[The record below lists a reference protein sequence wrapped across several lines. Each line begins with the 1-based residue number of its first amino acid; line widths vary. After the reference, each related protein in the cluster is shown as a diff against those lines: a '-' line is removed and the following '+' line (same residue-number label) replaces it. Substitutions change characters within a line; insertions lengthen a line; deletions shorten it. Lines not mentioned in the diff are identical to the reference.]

1 MLNADLAI
9 AGGSEP
15 QAGEAY
21 APIARLRKQFEDFLV
36 LKVREIDEQRQ
47 ARLYYHGSQWTKD
60 QLVELQK
67 RRQPAV
73 TTPKL
78 ARKING
84 FVGLVER
91 LRQDPK
97 AYGRTQKEEAGA
109 ELCTAALRYAMD
121 EQHFDAITPIAT
133 LNGAVDGV
141 AGIAMG
147 LEGGDT
153 NTPGD
158 YDISLDRVE
167 PDTFFYD
174 ARSFK
179 HDFSDARFMGLSKW
193 MDMDDAIAQWP
204 NKKAEIEALP
214 NGGIEY
220 TILSDRERKW
230 YNTTLRQVRVVEH
243 WYRNGDKWLYC
254 FHIGFQKLEEGRSR
268 FQDEKGKDICRF
280 IMWRSFVDQ
289 DGDSYSFHR
298 YMKPLVD
305 EINQRRSKALHLLA
319 MRRVIMEQGAVEDVE
334 KMRRESVR
342 PDGVIVVTPNLRLEF
357 EDAKTLADM
366 KAQLEMLQHAEQ
378 ELENFGPNPALVGQ
392 GVEAKSGKA
401 IQLLQQAGIAE
412 LGPFIINYRGWKI
425 RVYRA
430 VWNAI
435 KQHWKAER
443 WIRVTDAE
451 GNQTPLPV
459 NTPND
464 PETGQPQIN
473 PMTGLPII
481 FNQLGALDV
490 DIIIDEGPDSIT
502 MMADALDTLQS
513 AMANGTQIPAPAVIE
528 LLPLPDSYKK
538 KIMGLIQQASQPS
551 PEQQQ
556 QVMLQLKEMEAKINE
571 LQSKAML
578 NQAKAQSE
586 LQPEPQQP
594 QTIEAGPSWAEIE
607 ETLASAYE
615 KHASGKLKEAQ
626 TQKTLVDTALAPQ
639 AMAQK
644 AAADRARV
652 QTMQQRPQ

>member
-97 AYGRTQKEEAGA
+97 AYGRTPKEEAGA
-109 ELCTAALRYAMD
+109 ELSTAALRYAMD
-121 EQHFDAITPIAT
+121 QQHFDAITPIAT
-133 LNGAVDGV
+133 LNGAVDGI
-141 AGIAMG
+141 AGIG
-147 LEGGDT
+147 ISLEEGDSQ
-153 NTPGD
+153 TPGD
-158 YDISLDRVE
+158 YDIGIDRVE

-174 ARSFK
+174 ARTFQ
-179 HDFSDARFMGLSKW
+179 HDFSDARFMGVSKW
-193 MDMDDAIAQWP
+193 MDMDDAIAHWP
-204 NKKAEIEALP
+204 DKQAEIEALP

-243 WYRNGDKWLYC
+243 WYRSGDKWLYA
-254 FHIGFQKLEEGRSR
+254 FHIGFLKLEEGRSP

-305 EINQRRSKALHLLA
+305 EINQRRAKALHLLA

-334 KMRRESVR
+334 RMRREAVR
-342 PDGVIVVTPNLRLEF
+342 PDGVIVKAPGLELEF

-366 KAQLEMLQHAEQ
+366 KAQLEMLQHAES

-435 KQHWKAER
+435 RQYWKAER
-443 WIRVTDAE
+443 WIRVTDQE
-451 GNQTPLPV
+451 GNQQPLAV
-459 NTPND
+459 NSATD
-464 PETGQPQIN
+464 PETGQQ
-473 PMTGLPII
+473 MLDGYTGEPII

-513 AMANGTQIPAPAVIE
+513 AMANGTEIPAEVIYE
-528 LLPLPDSYKK
+528 LLPVPDSLKRK
-538 KIMGLIQQASQPS
+538 LIGISQQAKQPNPAQMQAAQIELAQGAATVDKTKS
-551 PEQQQ
+551 ETAKNMAQAHAAMQPEQ
-556 QVMLQLKEMEAKINE
+556 
-571 LQSKAML
+571 
-578 NQAKAQSE
+578 
-586 LQPEPQQP
+586 QQP
-594 QTIEAGPSWAEIE
+594 QTIDAGPSWAEIE
-607 ETLASAYE
+607 KTLADAHNA
-615 KHASGKLKEAQ
+615 HASAALKQAQ
-626 TQKTLVDTALAPQ
+626 TRKTEVETALAPT
-639 AMAQK
+639 AMAHK
-644 AAADRARV
+644 ASADQARV
-652 QTMQQRPQ
+652 DAMRQRPQ

>member
-21 APIARLRKQFEDFLV
+21 ASVARLRKQFEDFLV

-60 QLVELQK
+60 QLVELKK

-97 AYGRTQKEEAGA
+97 AYGRTPKEEAGA
-109 ELCTAALRYAMD
+109 ELSTAALRYAMD

-141 AGIAMG
+141 AGIG
-147 LEGGDT
+147 ISLEEGDT

-158 YDISLDRVE
+158 FDIGIDRIE

-174 ARSFK
+174 PRAFQ
-179 HDFSDARFMGLSKW
+179 HDFSDARFMGVSKW
-193 MDMDDAIAQWP
+193 MDMDDAIAHWP
-204 NKKAEIEALP
+204 DKKEEIEALP

-243 WYRNGDKWLYC
+243 WYRSGNKWLYA
-254 FHIGFQKLEEGRSR
+254 FHIGFLILEEGRSP
-268 FQDEKGKDICRF
+268 FTDEKGKDMCRF
-280 IMWRSFVDQ
+280 VMWRSFVDQ

-319 MRRVIMEQGAVEDVE
+319 MRRVIMEQGAVEDIE
-334 KMRRESVR
+334 KMRREAVR
-342 PDGVIVVTPNLRLEF
+342 PDGVIVVTSQMRLEF

-366 KAQLEMLQHAEQ
+366 KAQLEMLQHAEA

-435 KQHWKAER
+435 RKYWKAER
-443 WIRVTDAE
+443 WIRVTDQE
-451 GNQTPLPV
+451 GQQQQLAV
-459 NTPND
+459 NSPND
-464 PETGQPQIN
+464 PETGQQ
-473 PMTGLPII
+473 MLDGFSGQPII

-513 AMANGTQIPAPAVIE
+513 AMANGTQIPAPAIIE

-556 QVMLQLKEMEAKINE
+556 QVMLQLREMAAKIRE
-571 LQSKAML
+571 LESKALL

-586 LQPEPQQP
+586 MQPDPQQP
-594 QTIEAGPSWAEIE
+594 QIIDAGPSWADIE

-615 KHASGKLKEAQ
+615 KHASGMLKEAQ
-626 TQKTLVDTALAPQ
+626 TQKTMVETALAPQ

-644 AAADRARV
+644 AASDRARA
-652 QTMQQRPQ
+652 QQMNARTQ

>member
-97 AYGRTQKEEAGA
+97 AYGRTPKEEAGA
-109 ELCTAALRYAMD
+109 ELSTAALRYAMD
-121 EQHFDAITPIAT
+121 QQHFDAITPIAT
-133 LNGAVDGV
+133 LNGAVDGI
-141 AGIAMG
+141 AGIG
-147 LEGGDT
+147 ISLEEGDSQ
-153 NTPGD
+153 TPGD
-158 YDISLDRVE
+158 YDIGIDRVE

-174 ARSFK
+174 ARTFQ
-179 HDFSDARFMGLSKW
+179 HDFSDSRFMGVSKW
-193 MDMDDAIAQWP
+193 MDMDDAIAHWP
-204 NKKAEIEALP
+204 DKQAEIEALP

-243 WYRNGDKWLYC
+243 WYRRGDKWLYA
-254 FHIGFQKLEEGRSR
+254 FHIGFLKLEEGRSPFR
-268 FQDEKGKDICRF
+268 DEKGKDICRF

-319 MRRVIMEQGAVEDVE
+319 MRRVIMEEGAVTDVE
-334 KMRRESVR
+334 QMRRESVR
-342 PDGVIVVTPNLRLEF
+342 PDGVIVKTPGLELEF

-366 KAQLEMLQHAEQ
+366 KAQLEMLQHAES

-435 KQHWKAER
+435 RQYWKAER
-443 WIRVTDAE
+443 WIRVTDQE
-451 GNQTPLPV
+451 GNQQPLAV
-459 NTPND
+459 NSATD
-464 PETGQPQIN
+464 PDTGQQ
-473 PMTGLPII
+473 MLDGYTGEPII

-513 AMANGTQIPAPAVIE
+513 AMANGTEIPAEVIYE
-528 LLPLPDSYKK
+528 LLPVPDSLKRK
-538 KIMGLIQQASQPS
+538 LIGISQQAKQPNPAQMQAAQIELAQGAATVDKTKS
-551 PEQQQ
+551 ETAKNMAQAHAAMQPEQ
-556 QVMLQLKEMEAKINE
+556 
-571 LQSKAML
+571 
-578 NQAKAQSE
+578 
-586 LQPEPQQP
+586 QQP
-594 QTIEAGPSWAEIE
+594 QTIDAGPSWAEIE
-607 ETLASAYE
+607 KTLADAHNA
-615 KHASGKLKEAQ
+615 HASAALKQAQ
-626 TQKTLVDTALAPQ
+626 TRKTEVETALAPA

-644 AAADRARV
+644 ASADQARV
-652 QTMQQRPQ
+652 AAMRQRPQ